1 MASDLL
7 MSSMTTTISKATCTA
22 SWLHLSCADNF
33 LQKSVK
39 NTSLVP
45 GIASYPRLFL
55 MKEQQNHPGYDASV
69 ETRQR
74 HCKLTWWLVQ
84 HCLGQTTGQFVSQN
98 QLPVRLARR
107 VTCDWSLIQSHDHHV
122 ISYTVTWL
130 SCDLIHSHMTIMW
143 LKSHDCH
150 AIQNCNMVTW
160 HKYSTNLTPKPFLP
174 PVLIAHF
181 EYSKPSKNCRQRRP
195 RTNLALFLGHS
206 QIISHGCKMKSSRNE
221 AKTGA
226 GSHSEKPMCAWCPF
240 QGFSVTS
247 FPQGWA

>member
-69 ETRQR
+69 ETRQC

-84 HCLGQTTGQFVSQN
+84 HCLGQTTGRFVSQN

-130 SCDLIHSHMTIMW
+130 SCDLIQ
-143 LKSHDCH
+143 SHDH
-150 AIQNCNMVTW
+150 HVIKVIWLSCN
-160 HKYSTNLTPKPFLP
+160 PKL
-174 PVLIAHF
+174 
-181 EYSKPSKNCRQRRP
+181 Q
-195 RTNLALFLGHS
+195 
-206 QIISHGCKMKSSRNE
+206 HGDM
-221 AKTGA
+221 TQV
-226 GSHSEKPMCAWCPF
+226 F
-240 QGFSVTS
+240 Y
-247 FPQGWA
+247 